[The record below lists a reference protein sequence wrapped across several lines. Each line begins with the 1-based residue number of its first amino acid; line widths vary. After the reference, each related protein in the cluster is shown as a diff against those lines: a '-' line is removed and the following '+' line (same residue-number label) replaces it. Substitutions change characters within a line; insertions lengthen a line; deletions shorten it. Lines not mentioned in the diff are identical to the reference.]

1 MRTRTLHTI
10 IACGILGILLAPAC
24 VFSAE
29 PTPEQAIT
37 EQNWEQHPKIVEVRK
52 LYEEIQS
59 MLKQKKLKVQER
71 SFLKAI
77 AACDRVLYP
86 IEFVRIATDGAGR
99 VRMFA
104 YGQRISDNALLTKW
118 EYYDETGRLRFV
130 DRTNQLPGFVPIE
143 DRIYLTEQGRAFWDV
158 RTEGKKNT
166 FGEETR
172 EHYENTRFELTGK
185 EAMNVFKGQGVECEK

>member
-10 IACGILGILLAPAC
+10 IACATLGALLAPAPS
-24 VFSAE
+24 FAE
-29 PTPEQAIT
+29 PAPEQAIT

-52 LYEEIQS
+52 LYEEIQA
-59 MLKQKKLKVQER
+59 MLKQKKLKVQDR
-71 SFLKAI
+71 NFLKAI

-86 IEFVRIATDGAGR
+86 IEFVRIAADKTGR
-99 VRMFA
+99 ARLFV
-104 YGQRISDNALLTKW
+104 YGRRISDNALLTTW
-118 EYYDETGRLRFV
+118 EYYDEGGRLRFV

-158 RTEGKKNT
+158 TTEGKKTT

-172 EHYENTRFELTGK
+172 EHLEADHFSLTSQ
-185 EAMNVFKGQGVECEK
+185 EAMNGFQGQEVECDK